1 MQENAPDAFTGRDR
15 KNVEI
20 IRDIVGIRPAR
31 EGGVRV
37 EKEVLDGQNVVHA
50 YGEPFPQYC
59 LLLPVGNLLLTW
71 TGTGGGGY
79 VFSFGV
85 ARAAGTL
92 VNDFL
97 FSPPTA
103 KL

>member
-1 MQENAPDAFTGRDR
+1 M
-15 KNVEI
+15 
-20 IRDIVGIRPAR
+20 
-31 EGGVRV
+31 
-37 EKEVLDGQNVVHA
+37 
-50 YGEPFPQYC
+50 
-59 LLLPVGNLLLTW
+59 LTT

-97 FSPPTA
+97 FAPPTA